1 MALTR
6 LVSACLGI
14 VLLASGLAACADL
27 PGVNRVEV
35 AGSDANGITLR
46 WYEWEGSFEQARAE
60 AEAHCRTT
68 GRHAELIEEFTDGD
82 VSTARFA
89 CR

>member
-6 LVSACLGI
+6 LASACLGI
-14 VLLASGLAACADL
+14 MVVSGVVACADL
-27 PGVNRVEV
+27 PVVNRVEV
-35 AGSDANGITLR
+35 AGSDANGVTLR
-46 WYEWEGSFEQARAE
+46 WYEWEGSFEQAGAK
-60 AEAHCRTT
+60 AEAHCRTV

-82 VSTARFA
+82 ASIARFA